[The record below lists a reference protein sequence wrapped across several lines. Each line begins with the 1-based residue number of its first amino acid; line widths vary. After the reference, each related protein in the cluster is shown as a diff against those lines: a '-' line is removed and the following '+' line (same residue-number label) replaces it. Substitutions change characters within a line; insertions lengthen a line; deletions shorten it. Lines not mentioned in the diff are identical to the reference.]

1 MEKGRKLKEVS
12 LESQWTQ
19 GGTALTVAHIQQ
31 TFMVAPRA
39 KRLQRS
45 EGRLIHGVSHVD

>member
-19 GGTALTVAHIQQ
+19 GGTALTV
-31 TFMVAPRA
+31 PEA
-39 KRLQRS
+39 KSLPC
-45 EGRLIHGVSHVD
+45 SHTADLYGGS